1 MKKKNCAKSLYI
13 YDRRMYIDRDL
24 WNLYIL
30 RRSLRLFESSFS
42 AYLTFTALSHLEIL
56 RPHVVA
62 DLRQAQDGH
71 SLLPD
76 GVWNRA
82 IQWVETVSENHF
94 RQDSQHESQGAGS
107 RQTDRPHRVSA
118 DSAEGGVLLV
128 WAWKVADEGAGSALC
143 LGRGE
148 STDRVITSSLKNWEI
163 VKLKKTDF
171 REQDEKVVEI
181 EMERLVSFNNHPFK
195 VILDNR
201 MQELQDSIKKY
212 GILNRQKN
220 IA

>member
-1 MKKKNCAKSLYI
+1 MKKTNCAKSLYI

-42 AYLTFTALSHLEIL
+42 AYLTFTALSHLEML
-56 RPHVVA
+56 RLHVVA

-94 RQDSQHESQGAGS
+94 R
-107 RQTDRPHRVSA
+107 
-118 DSAEGGVLLV
+118 
-128 WAWKVADEGAGSALC
+128 
-143 LGRGE
+143 
-148 STDRVITSSLKNWEI
+148 
-163 VKLKKTDF
+163 
-171 REQDEKVVEI
+171 
-181 EMERLVSFNNHPFK
+181 
-195 VILDNR
+195 
-201 MQELQDSIKKY
+201 
-212 GILNRQKN
+212 
-220 IA
+220 